1 MNELYQDLERAISQ
15 YSSHDYWFN
24 VLKIDYG
31 VLIPPNIKLYPWN
44 VTEYANA
51 VVKYI
56 LERHQDNMSII
67 IALPDE
73 GLVTYYFNFIDII
86 AKKLI
91 TEYNFVKNQLT
102 YITTAAN
109 TIQNKKKYQKY
120 CSELNCQ
127 PVNVCYINQ
136 FEYGQATNV
145 VVSNEYDHSLVQ
157 QRDKKFICLNKQAR
171 PHRIQ
176 ILLEILKRN
185 LRKHCYLSFYN
196 NYNSVR
202 ETLNFLDYLYNC
214 NNFQTETHIQLIE
227 NIKNEFPIKLTMHD
241 DESNMHILNSS
252 DEALYKSTLFS
263 LVTETLFANSINYI
277 EPKIR
282 GGLHCFPST
291 LHSEKIWK
299 TIRAKHPFV
308 LASTPNSLQ
317 SLRTM
322 GYKTF
327 SPFIDERYDEIEDD
341 ILRIKYIMDE
351 VERLCN
357 MNEHETREWLIEVH
371 KITKFN
377 YDLLSTRNHSLIIG
391 TQY

>member
-1 MNELYQDLERAISQ
+1 MDELYQDLQRAISE
-15 YSSHDYWFN
+15 YSSHDYWFKL
-24 VLKIDYG
+24 LKIDNG
-31 VLIPPNIKLYPWN
+31 VLIPPNIKLYSYN
-44 VTEYANA
+44 ITEYTDA
-51 VVKYI
+51 VVKYV
-56 LERHQDNMSII
+56 LERNKNNMSII

-73 GLVTYYFNFIDII
+73 GLVTYYFNFIDSI

-91 TEYNFVKNQLT
+91 TEHNFSKNQFL

-109 TIQNKKKYQKY
+109 TKQNKEKYQKY
-120 CSELNCQ
+120 CLELNCQ
-127 PVNVCYINQ
+127 PVTVFYINQ
-136 FEYGQATNV
+136 YEFGQSTIMT
-145 VVSNEYDHSLVQ
+145 VSNEYHHSLEP

-171 PHRIQ
+171 THRVQ
-176 ILLEILKRN
+176 ILVEILKRN
-185 LRKHCYLSFYN
+185 LRKHCHLSFYN
-196 NYNSVR
+196 NYDS
-202 ETLNFLDYLYNC
+202 LKGALHFLDYLYNC
-214 NNFQTETHIQLIE
+214 NNFYTDIHLIE
-227 NIKNEFPIKLTMHD
+227 SIKNEFPIKLTMDD
-241 DESNMHILNSS
+241 DESNMHRLNSS

-263 LVTETLFANSINYI
+263 LVTETLFANSVNYLDPQIKINI
-277 EPKIR
+277 
-282 GGLHCFPST
+282 HCFPST

-317 SLRTM
+317 ALRTM

-377 YDLLSTRNHSLIIG
+377 YDLLATRSHSHIIG